1 MRYDY
6 ILEAPGDTPGWGGWI
21 PDVPGAIAEG
31 DTEQATVRMLEEVL
45 EGVLEFRRDNG
56 LPIPEPAPYIG
67 QVPAGCRLY
76 RAEERVVSVSE
87 RRRAQG
93 ISL

>member
-6 ILEAPGDTPGWGGWI
+6 ILETPGDTPGWGGWV

-45 EGVLEFRRDNG
+45 EGVLEFRRDKG
-56 LPIPEPAPYIG
+56 LPIPEPAPYTG
-67 QVPAGCRLY
+67 RVPAGCRLY
-76 RAEERVVSVSE
+76 RAEERVVPISE
-87 RRRAQG
+87 RRQAQG